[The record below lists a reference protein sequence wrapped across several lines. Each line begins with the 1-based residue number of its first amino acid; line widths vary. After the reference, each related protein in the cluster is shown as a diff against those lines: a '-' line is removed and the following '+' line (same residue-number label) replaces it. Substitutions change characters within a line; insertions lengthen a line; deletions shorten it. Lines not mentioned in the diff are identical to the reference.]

1 MICLV
6 FSLFSEIVLYV
17 VVDFAVFMGG
27 GELMIFLLCYI
38 DPTRS
43 TVVYIL
49 MPTFLYQNQECT
61 VHYGDFSS
69 FLCIP

>member
-6 FSLFSEIVLYV
+6 FSLFAEIVLYV
-17 VVDFAVFMGG
+17 VVDFGVFMGG
-27 GELMIFLLCYI
+27 GELTIFLLCYI

-43 TVVYIL
+43 TVIYIF
-49 MPTFLYQNQECT
+49 MRTFLYQNQERT